1 MSENLNKK
9 DTTDNVRRELLKG
22 LATIPILGIFIIN
35 ILQKWR
41 RDKLKKSNIM
51 ADFVQEK
58 EAPSII
64 SNLSNSK
71 HLKLGII
78 GYGGRG
84 SHLVRGAGF
93 ATKGWTKTT
102 AENARKNKLDKAFNT
117 FMSQEDLNCSL
128 VGVCDLFDVNADL
141 AIDASNN
148 EVRPGGKPKQTAI
161 RYRTHRELLA
171 NNEIDGVIIATPDH
185 WHSRIAIDAAKAGK
199 HVYVEKGLTR
209 TFQEALDVYDVVKDT
224 GIVFQLGHQNRQ
236 VEANDKAKQIIDQ
249 GLLGPI
255 NLVELTT
262 NRNSTWGAW
271 VWSIHPDANRK
282 TIDWDTF
289 QNPSPNKIPFGE
301 EALKRYFRWR
311 CWYDYGTGLSGDL
324 FSHDYDQL
332 NQIMNIGIPKYAS
345 ASGGNYFYRD
355 GRDVPDVWHATLEYP
370 DTFAG
375 TSSSNRNRYP
385 AETGGGPGM
394 TVLYSATLSSNN
406 SRGNRIMGHDAT
418 MTLGGMSN
426 YGNVGGF
433 SVTADREST
442 LYRDRLNSGVINS
455 KYPIYNYSP
464 GSKQI
469 DGVTSAT
476 SQYFAN
482 KGLLYTYRDGKR
494 VDTTHLHIKDWLD
507 SIRDGSQPKCNIEVA
522 FQEGVTCAMATESYL
537 KGKRIEWDPVNRRL
551 I

>member
-1 MSENLNKK
+1 MSNNLNKK

-22 LATIPILGIFIIN
+22 LATIPILGIFILN
-35 ILQKWR
+35 VLQKWR

-51 ADFVQEK
+51 ADFVQKE
-58 EAPSII
+58 EAPSVI
-64 SNLSNSK
+64 SNLSNSQ

-84 SHLVRGAGF
+84 AHLVRGAGF
-93 ATKGWTKTT
+93 ATKGWTDATYQ
-102 AENARKNKLDKAFNT
+102 NFQKNKLDKAFNT

-141 AIDASNN
+141 AINASLN
-148 EVRPGGKPKQTAI
+148 ETRPGGKPKQTAT
-161 RYRTHRELLA
+161 RYRDYRELLA
-171 NNEIDGVIIATPDH
+171 NKEIDGVIIATPDH
-185 WHSRIAIDAAKAGK
+185 WHSRITIDAAKAGK

-209 TFQEALDVYDVVKDT
+209 TFQETLDVYDAVKKT

-289 QNPSPNKIPFGE
+289 QKPSPNKIPFGE

-375 TSSSNRNRYP
+375 ISSNNRNRYP

-394 TVLYSATLSSNN
+394 TVLYSATLSSNS

-418 MTLGGMSN
+418 MMLGGMSN

-442 LYRDRLNSGVINS
+442 LYRDRLNNGVINS

-494 VDTTHLHIKDWLD
+494 VDTTHLHVKDWLD
-507 SIRDGSQPKCNIEVA
+507 SIRNGSQPKCDIEVA

-537 KGKRIEWDPVNRRL
+537 KGRRIEWDPVNRRL
-551 I
+551 V

>member
-1 MSENLNKK
+1 MSNNLNKK

-22 LATIPILGIFIIN
+22 LATIPILGIFILN
-35 ILQKWR
+35 VLQKWR

-58 EAPSII
+58 EAPSVI
-64 SNLSNSK
+64 SNLSNSQ

-84 SHLVRGAGF
+84 AHLVRGAGF
-93 ATKGWTKTT
+93 ATKGWTDATYQ
-102 AENARKNKLDKAFNT
+102 NSQKNKLDKAFNT

-141 AIDASNN
+141 AINASLN
-148 EVRPGGKPKQTAI
+148 ETRPGGKPKQTAT
-161 RYRTHRELLA
+161 RYRDYKKLLA
-171 NNEIDGVIIATPDH
+171 NKEIDGVIIATPDH
-185 WHSRIAIDAAKAGK
+185 WHSRITIDAAKAGK

-209 TFQEALDVYDVVKDT
+209 TFQETLDVYDAVKKT

-289 QNPSPNKIPFGE
+289 QKPSPNKIPFGE

-375 TSSSNRNRYP
+375 ISSSNRYRYP

-394 TVLYSATLSSNN
+394 TVLYSATLSSNS

-418 MTLGGMSN
+418 MMLGGMSN

-442 LYRDRLNSGVINS
+442 LYRDRLNNGVINS

-494 VDTTHLHIKDWLD
+494 VDTTHLHVKDWLD
-507 SIRDGSQPKCNIEVA
+507 SIRNGSQPKCDIEVA

-537 KGKRIEWDPVNRRL
+537 KGKRIEWDPINRRL
-551 I
+551 V